1 VNDVEAAIAAASGRN
16 VSMAGGSKV
25 GEVKVM
31 ADRLTALGRAI
42 CETDGSAA
50 DEARLVAENLVMA
63 NLQGHDSHGIGML
76 PRYIE
81 NARSGA
87 CVRNTHAEIVLDNG
101 PMITVDGRKGYGQ
114 VVARE
119 AMQMGI
125 ERARTHG
132 VCIVALRNCHHLGRI
147 GAWGEQCAE
156 AGLVSMHYVNVHGHK
171 SLVAPFGGAEPR
183 FSTNPYCCTIP
194 RKGREPIVLDFA
206 TSQVAV
212 GKVRVSYNKRE
223 QMEPG
228 YLIDSEGNPTTDP
241 GVMWGN
247 GPFGAILP
255 FGQHKGGGLALI
267 CDLLAGA
274 LTGGL
279 AHSPKTIKPDGRG
292 IINNMLSVL
301 IEPARLGGRD
311 VWQQDTDDFIAWV
324 KSSRPQ
330 PGVAEVL
337 VAGEPERACRAD
349 RLANGVPVDQT
360 TWQQLVDTARLV
372 GLSDADVTAISGVAA
387 RA

>member
-1 VNDVEAAIAAASGRN
+1 
-16 VSMAGGSKV
+16 
-25 GEVKVM
+25 
-31 ADRLTALGRAI
+31 
-42 CETDGSAA
+42 
-50 DEARLVAENLVMA
+50 
-63 NLQGHDSHGIGML
+63 
-76 PRYIE
+76 
-81 NARSGA
+81 
-87 CVRNTHAEIVLDNG
+87 
-101 PMITVDGRKGYGQ
+101 
-114 VVARE
+114 
-119 AMQMGI
+119 
-125 ERARTHG
+125 
-132 VCIVALRNCHHLGRI
+132 
-147 GAWGEQCAE
+147 
-156 AGLVSMHYVNVHGHK
+156 
-171 SLVAPFGGAEPR
+171 
-183 FSTNPYCCTIP
+183 
-194 RKGREPIVLDFA
+194 
-206 TSQVAV
+206 
-212 GKVRVSYNKRE
+212 
-223 QMEPG
+223 
-228 YLIDSEGNPTTDP
+228 
-241 GVMWGN
+241 MWGN

-255 FGQHKGGGLALI
+255 FGQHKGGGLAVI

-279 AHSPKTIKPDGRG
+279 AHSPKTIKPDGHD

-337 VAGEPERACRAD
+337 VAGEPERARRAD